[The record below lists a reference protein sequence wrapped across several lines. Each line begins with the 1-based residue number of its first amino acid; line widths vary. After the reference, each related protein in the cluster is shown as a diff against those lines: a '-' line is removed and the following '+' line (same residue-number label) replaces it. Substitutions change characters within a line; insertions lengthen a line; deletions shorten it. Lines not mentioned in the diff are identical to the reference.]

1 METTAGLFHTWE
13 EADRA
18 VKALEE
24 AGFNDAISLLTRET
38 TARGPLEAAERDFTG
53 PQVIE
58 KTVTTSGMGETAGAG
73 ALGGSIVGGLT
84 GLLIGVG
91 AIAIP
96 GIGPVLAVGTLA
108 SALGGAAAGAA
119 AGATA
124 GGLLGALASL
134 NIDEDETQF
143 YAEGLRRGGILV
155 IVHARE
161 GQGHTARLILG
172 SAGAADI
179 TRTTAAWREGGW
191 ERFDEPRNPE
201 NSPAPGGAVSTTAEI
216 TGRGKE

>member
-1 METTAGLFHTWE
+1 MEITAALFHTWE
-13 EADRA
+13 DADRA
-18 VKALEE
+18 VKSLEE
-24 AGFNDAISLLTRET
+24 AGFSDEISVLARQT
-38 TARGPLEAAERDFTG
+38 TARESLEAAGRGFTG
-53 PQVIE
+53 AQIIE
-58 KTVTTSGMGETAGAG
+58 KSVTASGVGETAGAG

-84 GLLIGVG
+84 GLLVGVG

-108 SALGGAAAGAA
+108 SVLGGAAAGAA

-124 GGLLGALASL
+124 GGLLGVLSSL

-161 GQGHTARLILG
+161 GQGHTARLILSG
-172 SAGAADI
+172 SGAADI
-179 TRTTAAWREGGW
+179 TRTTSG
-191 ERFDEPRNPE
+191 
-201 NSPAPGGAVSTTAEI
+201 
-216 TGRGKE
+216 